1 MDGKC
6 VGGVTITSDP
16 CPVCGATESAES
28 GRIHNPLLRI
38 VDGYNILRDAV
49 VWFDSHEVEKKLG
62 HLPQWMVTARELLKA
77 RATNARG

>member
-1 MDGKC
+1 
-6 VGGVTITSDP
+6 
-16 CPVCGATESAES
+16 
-28 GRIHNPLLRI
+28 